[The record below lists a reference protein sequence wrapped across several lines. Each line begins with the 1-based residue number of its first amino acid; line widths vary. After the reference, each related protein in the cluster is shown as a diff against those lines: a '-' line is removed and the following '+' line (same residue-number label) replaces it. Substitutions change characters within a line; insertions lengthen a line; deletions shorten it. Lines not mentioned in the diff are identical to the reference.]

1 MEYTHQLSRFEVERS
16 SRARSDMVVR
26 DLGKGDAK
34 PTIIYVNRD
43 TKIKKRV

>member
-1 MEYTHQLSRFEVERS
+1 MEYTHQLSGFEVERS

-34 PTIIYVNRD
+34 TTIIYINRD